1 MLRKVI
7 VVGVGGSGGKT
18 LRVMRAS
25 LLRQLRQKGW
35 TKNEL
40 PECWQLLWVDSV
52 STQKA
57 DGFDAPP
64 LAPLEYF
71 GLGSATTTYK
81 TMINQLASSVPFAK
95 DPHDPTGSS
104 TATPEHIVGWA
115 PEDFLGNLGDGAGQ
129 MRAIGRV
136 IALSGMRNLTVNLQS
151 KVAMLAG
158 AQANSDHAAV
168 SAMFGADQHQSMA
181 GKPICMVVSSV
192 AGGSGSGMF
201 LDVVQALKNAE
212 PQFASAEGIFN
223 ILYTPDVFGSGG
235 GMVQVP
241 PNSLAAI
248 TEVLAGVMREPTEVT
263 TNMYDKLSY
272 NGGKLSDG
280 FGPKCNFLVGAGNN
294 FIPLGSQ
301 AEVYSAVGETLC
313 ALMTSYDVQD
323 QMAAFVLTNTFLRS
337 GNRSVVLDRSRF
349 SEADSQQRW
358 TQPFSS
364 LGVSKLSVGGER
376 FAEYSSHLIAR
387 SSIEK
392 LLWPNFASKNI
403 LTPGQT
409 WPMLISEQVQS
420 LWGNFYQQTGFNH
433 GENQG
438 LPAPSGE
445 VSVALTDPQ
454 ITIQSTAFAS
464 NVVQEIERAAGGQA
478 IPSSQWMQAFGN
490 FGRQQEQFLSQ
501 RKDATSAMA
510 RLWVEASQR
519 KLADLTSLYST
530 RYGYVVTQGLLEQF
544 TKYLT
549 SLTQTLEAESRKM
562 ENNFSLVPGE
572 VSRRIV
578 AQGDTK
584 LLATDQPIQSAK
596 SVLAK
601 GLEFKV
607 MADVYALAANLVSDY
622 KENYLGRLIFAVDG
636 ARSQLSDMS
645 AEIKKEKDSELDNPF
660 QIAPRFDAP
669 VPNQFLPAKTEMVL
683 IDPNNYQQE
692 LVAALK
698 VILPPDQQGHWQEV
712 LVERGLLGLA
722 LKDSVLENLSKQKLL
737 LLRKSWTPTSN
748 RVADLSLISGPA
760 EFNCEGTYDGFQGA
774 IATWLSD
781 INKTDA
787 VAKLIRMSIYDFV
800 KSGTPTQNAQRES
813 DFKKAFANA
822 AKFAAPYVEVD
833 DNVRDS
839 LYARPDTGLTPIV
852 SAIPFMKGDSLF
864 PALQQALDAAG
875 MWLPPAN
882 GKSQSENWFQTSS
895 TSVIDFFTTNKRSM
909 LPSVFRN
916 LMLDVDASWSK
927 QSTDPDTAMDFWVG
941 RRARPLEECV
951 PTSKLYL
958 QDMVTGWTLLSLFGL
973 RKMEKVDLRGYKVS
987 IWDHDTEN
995 FVAFSFPLLSKIDAK
1010 DPVKDKLL
1018 IDEALPMVLQT
1029 MAMAQVKLYMDLNKN
1044 PQDFSA
1050 LKPYWILREIG
1061 EQLRIPDSSKR
1072 YLNQWMRTGE
1082 LISPH
1087 APKPNEKYV
1096 GSAATTLEERV
1107 TITNSTLKKG
1117 LDSFNTYCVLESKKP
1132 WHEIGLR
1139 WEIRDLIRSAYKILI
1154 DTAEDNEITPTGASL
1169 GASGGVQ
1176 EDDGEFRI

>member
-52 STQKA
+52 STQQA
-57 DGFDAPP
+57 DGFGAPP

-81 TMINQLASSVPFAK
+81 TIINQLASSVPFEK
-95 DPHDPTGSS
+95 DPYDPTGSS
-104 TATPEHIVGWA
+104 TANSEHLVGWA
-115 PEDFLGNLGDGAGQ
+115 PENFLGNLADGAGQ
-129 MRAIGRV
+129 MRAVGRV
-136 IALSGMRNLTVNLQS
+136 IALSGMKNLTQNLQS

-158 AQANSDHAAV
+158 TQANSDLAAV
-168 SAMFGADQHQSMA
+168 SAMFGASQQ
-181 GKPICMVVSSV
+181 GGTNEKPICMVVSSV

-201 LDVVQALKNAE
+201 LDVVQALKAVE
-212 PQFASAEGIFN
+212 PQFATAEGIFN
-223 ILYTPDVFGSGG
+223 ILYTPDVFGSGA
-235 GMVQVP
+235 GMDQIA

-248 TEVLAGVMREPTEVT
+248 TEVLAGVMREPKEAT
-263 TNMYDKLSY
+263 TSMYDKLTY
-272 NGGKLSDG
+272 NGGTLSDG
-280 FGPKCNFLVGAGNN
+280 FGPKCNFLVGAGND

-301 AEVYSAVGETLC
+301 SEVYSAVGETLC
-313 ALMTSYDVQD
+313 ALMTSYDVQN
-323 QMAAFVLTNTFLRS
+323 QMTAFVLTNTFLRS
-337 GNRSVVLDRSRF
+337 GNKSLVSDRSRF
-349 SEADSQQRW
+349 SEPDSQQRW

-387 SSIEK
+387 NAIEK
-392 LLWPNFASKNI
+392 LLWPDFASQNI

-409 WPMLISEQVQS
+409 WPMLTAEQVQS

-438 LPAPSGE
+438 LPEPSGE
-445 VSVALTDPQ
+445 VSAALTDPQ

-464 NVVQEIERAAGGQA
+464 SVVQEIERAAGGQA

-510 RLWVEASQR
+510 RLWVETSQR

-562 ENNFSLVPGE
+562 EANFLLVPGE
-572 VSRRIV
+572 VSKRIV

-636 ARSQLSDMS
+636 ARSQLKAMS
-645 AEIKKEKDSELDNPF
+645 NQTKLDDQSDNPF
-660 QIAPRFDAP
+660 HIAPRFDAP
-669 VPNQFLPAKTEMVL
+669 VPHQFLPAKTEMVL
-683 IDPNNYQQE
+683 IAPSNYQQE
-692 LVAALK
+692 LVEALR
-698 VILPPDQQGHWQEV
+698 VILPPDQHGRWQEV

-722 LKDSVLENLSKQKLL
+722 IEDGVLENLSKQKLL
-737 LLRKSWTPTSN
+737 LLKKSWTPTSN

-760 EFNCEGTYDGFQGA
+760 EFNCEGTYDGFQQA

-781 INKTDA
+781 VEKTGA
-787 VAKLIRMSIYDFV
+787 VAKLIRMSIYSFV
-800 KSGTPTQNAQRES
+800 KDGSPTQNTQREN

-822 AKFAAPYVEVD
+822 AKFAAPYVQVD
-833 DNVRDS
+833 DNVRDA
-839 LYARPDTGLTPIV
+839 LYEKMDAGFTPIV
-852 SAIPFMKGDSLF
+852 SAIPFVKEDSLF
-864 PALQQALDAAG
+864 SSLQEALNTAG
-875 MWLPPAN
+875 MWLPPEN
-882 GKSQSENWFQTSS
+882 GKSKSETWFQTSS
-895 TSVIDFFTTNKRSM
+895 TSVIDFFTTNKKSM
-909 LPSVFRN
+909 LPTVFRN
-916 LMLDVDASWSK
+916 LMWDVDAAWSR
-927 QSTDPDTAMDFWVG
+927 QSTKADSAQGFWTG

-973 RKMEKVDLRGYKVS
+973 RKMESVEGRGYKVS
-987 IWDHDTEN
+987 IWDPDNEN
-995 FVAFSFPLLSKIDAK
+995 FSSFSFPLLSKIEIS
-1010 DPVKDKLL
+1010 PVNDKLL
-1018 IDEALPMVLQT
+1018 LDEALPMVLQT
-1029 MAMAQVKLYMDLNKN
+1029 MAISQVKLHMDLNKN

-1082 LISPH
+1082 LISPN
-1087 APKPNEKYV
+1087 APKPNEKFV

-1107 TITNSTLKKG
+1107 TTTKNTLQKG
-1117 LDSFNTYCVLESKKP
+1117 LDSFNSYCVLESKKP

-1139 WEIRDLIRSAYKILI
+1139 WEIRDLIRNAYRILI
-1154 DTAEDNEITPTGASL
+1154 DNADDNEITPTGASF
-1169 GASGGVQ
+1169 GASSGVQ

>member
-40 PECWQLLWVDSV
+40 PECWQLLWVDTV
-52 STQKA
+52 STQQA
-57 DGFDAPP
+57 DGFKAPP
-64 LAPLEYF
+64 LAPKEYF
-71 GLGSATTTYK
+71 GLASASTTYK
-81 TMINQLASSVPFAK
+81 TMRNQVATSVPFGK
-95 DPHDPTGSS
+95 DPNDPTGNS
-104 TATPEHIVGWA
+104 TPVPEHLVGWA
-115 PEDFLGNLGDGAGQ
+115 PENFLGTPGAGAGG

-136 IALSGMRNLTVNLQS
+136 IALSGMRNLTVNLKS
-151 KVAMLAG
+151 KVDELAG
-158 AQANSDHAAV
+158 TQANSDLITV
-168 SAMFGADQHQSMA
+168 SDMFGASVQPGSNT
-181 GKPICMVVSSV
+181 KPICMVVSSV
-192 AGGSGSGMF
+192 AGGSGAGMF
-201 LDVVQALKNAE
+201 LDVAQALRGVS
-212 PQFASAEGIFN
+212 QDFAQTDGIFN
-223 ILYTPDVFGSGG
+223 ILYTPDVFGSGPG
-235 GMVQVP
+235 FDLVSA
-241 PNSLAAI
+241 NSLAAM

-263 TNMYDKLSY
+263 TNMYNNLSY
-272 NGGKLSDG
+272 NGGTLSDG
-280 FGPKCNFLVGAGNN
+280 FGSKCNFLVGAGNN

-301 AEVYSAVGETLC
+301 SEVYSAVGETLC
-313 ALMTSYDVQD
+313 ALMTSHDVQD
-323 QMAAFVLTNTFLRS
+323 QMTLHTLQNTFLMS
-337 GNRSVVLDRSRF
+337 GNRAIVSDRLDLF
-349 SEADSQQRW
+349 EPDIQQRW
-358 TQPFSS
+358 TQPFAS

-387 SSIEK
+387 SAIEK
-392 LLWPNFASKNI
+392 LLWPDFASENI

-420 LWGNFYQQTGFNH
+420 LWENFYQQTGFNH

-438 LPAPSGE
+438 LPEASGE
-445 VSVALTDPQ
+445 VSAALTDPQ

-490 FGRQQEQFLSQ
+490 FGRQQDQFLSQ
-501 RKDATSAMA
+501 RKDATSALA
-510 RLWVEASQR
+510 RLWVVANQR
-519 KLADLTSLYST
+519 KLADLTSLYSS
-530 RYGYVVTQGLLEQF
+530 RSGYVVTQGLLEQF

-549 SLTQTLEAESRKM
+549 ALTQTLEAESRKM

-572 VSRRIV
+572 VSKRIV
-578 AQGDTK
+578 SQGNTK

-636 ARSQLSDMS
+636 ARLQLGDMS
-645 AEIKKEKDSELDNPF
+645 QKTKLNDQTDNPF
-660 QIAPRFDAP
+660 HIAPRFDAP
-669 VPNQFLPAKTEMVL
+669 VPHQFLPAKTEMVL
-683 IDPNNYQQE
+683 IAPNNYQQE

-698 VILPPDQQGHWQEV
+698 VILPPEQQGHWQEV

-722 LKDSVLENLSKQKLL
+722 LQDGVLENLSEQKLL
-737 LLRKSWTPTSN
+737 LLKKSWTPTSN
-748 RVADLSLISGPA
+748 RIADLSLIAGPA

-781 INKTDA
+781 VNKTAD
-787 VAKLIRMSIYDFV
+787 VAKLIQMSIYSFV
-800 KSGTPTQNAQRES
+800 KGGSPTQNAQRES

-822 AKFAAPYVEVD
+822 AQCAAPYVEVD
-833 DNVRDS
+833 DNVLNAVYERVDG
-839 LYARPDTGLTPIV
+839 GLKPIV
-852 SAIPFMKGDSLF
+852 STIPFMKGDSLF
-864 PALQQALDAAG
+864 PALQLALDAAG
-875 MWLPPAN
+875 MWQPPS
-882 GKSQSENWFQTSS
+882 GGQSPSEEWFKTSS
-895 TSVIDFFTTNKRSM
+895 TSVIDFFTTNQKSM

-916 LMLDVDASWSK
+916 LMTAVDASWSK
-927 QSTDPDTAMDFWVG
+927 QSTNAMTAASFWNM

-951 PTSKLYL
+951 PTSKKYL

-973 RKMEKVDLRGYKVS
+973 RKMEKVPDRGYKVS
-987 IWDHDTEN
+987 IWDPNAEN
-995 FVAFSFPLLSKIDAK
+995 FASFSFPLLSNIEIN
-1010 DPVKDKLL
+1010 PVNDRLL
-1018 IDEALPMVLQT
+1018 LDEALPMVLQT
-1029 MAMAQVKLYMDLNKN
+1029 MAISQVKLYMDLNKD

-1050 LKPYWILREIG
+1050 LKPYWILRKIG
-1061 EQLRIPDSSKR
+1061 ENLRITDSSER
-1072 YLNQWMRTGE
+1072 YLNKWMRTGE

-1087 APKPNEKYV
+1087 AAKPNENYV
-1096 GSAATTLEERV
+1096 GSATNTLEERV
-1107 TITNSTLKKG
+1107 TITKNTLQKALDAFNS
-1117 LDSFNTYCVLESKKP
+1117 YCVLESEKD
-1132 WHEIGLR
+1132 WWDIGLR
-1139 WEIRDLIRSAYKILI
+1139 WEIRDLIRNAYRILI
-1154 DTAEDNEITPTGASL
+1154 DKAEDNEITPTGVSF